1 MKILIIED
9 DLDISK
15 FLKMSL
21 ESEFFVVDECADGAK
36 GSFLART
43 NEYDLIIIDYSL
55 PSQNG
60 DEVVAEIRSDSKTM
74 PIIMLT
80 VDSETDS
87 KLKAFTAGVD
97 DYLSKPFVFEELL
110 ARVRAL
116 LRRPG
121 KIELPVNSIGDLI
134 VDDAHH
140 KVWRGQKEVYLT
152 KKEYCLL
159 KFLLQNQG
167 KPMSRAIIMEHVWD
181 MEVDPFSNTVES
193 HVLKLRK
200 KINIGHRPNLIFN
213 ISGHGYKLDLKK

>member
-21 ESEFFVVDECADGAK
+21 ESEFFVVDECIDGAK

-43 NEYDLIIIDYSL
+43 NEYDLIIVDYSL
-55 PSQNG
+55 PTQNG
-60 DEVVAEIRSDSKTM
+60 DEVVREIRADGKTM

-80 VDSETDS
+80 VNAEMHD
-87 KLKAFTAGVD
+87 KLKAFEIGVD
-97 DYLSKPFVFEELL
+97 DYLGKPFVFEELL

-121 KIELPVNSIGDLI
+121 KIEAPITSIGDLI
-134 VDDAHH
+134 IDDARH
-140 KVWRGQKEVYLT
+140 KVWRGNKEIYLT
-152 KKEYCLL
+152 KKEFCLL
-159 KFLLQNQG
+159 KYLLQNQG
-167 KPMSRAIIMEHVWD
+167 KPMSRAMIMEHVWE

-193 HVLKLRK
+193 HILKLRK
-200 KINIGHRPNLIFN
+200 KININKRSNLIYN
-213 ISGHGYKLDLKK
+213 ISGHGYKMDLKK